1 MNAHPWRALRHL
13 LASCLPVERSQIA
26 WGVGVRTSITMV
38 VVLGLA
44 AHSDNLELGVP
55 FALGVFLTN
64 LSDMNEPPWLRWR
77 TMLVTAIACALATLL
92 GGLVSESDGDGGYK
106 FNFDWAI
113 EFTERDETKTIAT
126 IYDWKYERVV
136 GLTEKVEWNI
146 GGNSREA
153 VRLVEKMLC
162 GALGLK
168 VSYTQAKSAR

>member
-1 MNAHPWRALRHL
+1 MQTVTKTIENVAFTSTHEIAGT
-13 LASCLPVERSQIA
+13 CLQ
-26 WGVGVRTSITMV
+26 GYIT
-38 VVLGLA
+38 A
-44 AHSDNLELGVP
+44 TREQ
-55 FALGVFLTN
+55 
-64 LSDMNEPPWLRWR
+64 
-77 TMLVTAIACALATLL
+77 LATVF
-92 GGLVSESDGDGGYK
+92 GEPGDGDGGYK